1 MLKFLDRSWIWD
13 YGVPALLNLLGL
25 ALVVVIFSGLLYTL
39 PISLFFHNLDNQAHD
54 RMLRWSGK
62 KPYMEDLHFVA
73 IDRSSYE
80 PEVGSLITEEE
91 VQRSEPLSMLTGNFP
106 WNRAVW
112 GHAIERLI
120 EEGGAD
126 VVVLDLLLPSPSEGD
141 DYLKRV
147 LEEHREDVVVG
158 SRIDRQDFGGSVMES
173 FESPTESVLGENA
186 AEEAYRSDPDG
197 RVGHVNV
204 WPDDRDGV
212 VRNITYQYRWH
223 NDKLITALSARA
235 LRKSRFEYDPPDR
248 HFTER
253 IRYSGPP
260 STYPPNPI
268 YELFV
273 DRLWE
278 SNYVNTGAVEGDIV
292 VIGPYGN
299 WQQDY
304 KRTPIS
310 DHLMPGPE
318 LHLNAISALKERAF
332 LDALPDV
339 WGLYLALFLGILA
352 PIMLFISESTPM
364 KALLFLAGAA
374 AYLAVVFALFERSDL
389 VVPVVFP
396 MLAYTGNGLTTF
408 LYQYIREQR
417 EKNRIR
423 GTLDRYIS
431 SDVASEILED
441 REDYFEALGG
451 ERKEVTVL
459 FSDIRSFTPISEE
472 LSSER
477 LVTQLN
483 EYLTPMTEIIQGRKG
498 RLDKFIGDA
507 VMAVWGDLFDRLSP
521 EEEVAQAVRA
531 ALEMLERT
539 EELSEGWEAEGYP
552 PFEIG
557 IGINRGRTVFGNLGS
572 ESRMEMTVIGD
583 AVNQAARFEGL
594 TKTYGIRLIVGEEVY
609 ELLPDDVVAFH
620 LDRVRVKGKT
630 EPTEVYGVLGFSDSV
645 DDDVLD
651 ELEIFRSMREAYAD
665 ARFDAALKHAEELL
679 DSERFGD
686 AASHYRG
693 RLEELRADPPEDWN
707 GVWVMTSK

>member
-1 MLKFLDRSWIWD
+1 MKFLKRNWVWE

-25 ALVVVIFSGLLYTL
+25 ALIVIIFSGLLYTL
-39 PISLFFHNLDNQAHD
+39 PLSLFFHNLDNQAHD

-62 KPYMEDLHFVA
+62 KPYMEDLHYVA

-80 PEVGSLITEEE
+80 PEVGGLITKEEL
-91 VQRSEPLSMLTGNFP
+91 QQSEPLSMLTGNFP
-106 WNRAVW
+106 WNREVW

-126 VVVLDLLLPSPSEGD
+126 VVILDLWLPSPSKGD
-141 DYLKRV
+141 DYLRQV
-147 LEEHREDVVVG
+147 LEGHRDSVVIG
-158 SRIDRQDFGGSVMES
+158 SRIDHQDFGGSVMQS
-173 FESPTESVLGENA
+173 FKTPTKSVLGENSA
-186 AEEAYRSDPDG
+186 RESYRSDTDG

-204 WPDDRDGV
+204 WPDGDGV
-212 VRNITYQYRWH
+212 VRKITYQYRWH
-223 NDKLITALSARA
+223 NDELIMSLSARA
-235 LRKSRFEYDPPDR
+235 LQKSRFEYDLPAD

-260 STYPPNPI
+260 STYPPHPI

-278 SNYVNTGAVEGDIV
+278 SNYLNPGAVEGDIV
-292 VIGPYGN
+292 LIGPYGN

-310 DHLMPGPE
+310 DQLMPGPE
-318 LHLNAISALKERAF
+318 LHLNAIAALKERAF
-332 LDALPDV
+332 LDSLPDI

-352 PIMLFISESTPM
+352 PV
-364 KALLFLAGAA
+364 LLFLYESTSLKVLCFLTGGA
-374 AYLAVVFALFERSDL
+374 AYLAVVFAIFEQMNL

-396 MLAYTGNGLTTF
+396 MLAYTGNGLTTL

-431 SDVASEILED
+431 SEVASEILED
-441 REDYFEALGG
+441 REDYFDALGG
-451 ERKEVTVL
+451 QRKEVTVL

-483 EYLTPMTEIIQGRKG
+483 EYLTPMTEIIQGRQG

-521 EEEVAQAVRA
+521 EEEVTQSVRA
-531 ALEMLERT
+531 ALEMLDRT
-539 EELSEGWEAEGYP
+539 EELNQKWEAEGYP
-552 PFEIG
+552 PFKIG

-609 ELLPDDVVAFH
+609 QLLPDDIVAFH

-630 EPTEVYGVLGFSDSV
+630 ESTEVYGILGVSGSV
-645 DDDVLD
+645 DDRVRDDLRA
-651 ELEIFRSMREAYAD
+651 FRSMRQAYAEG
-665 ARFDAALKHAEELL
+665 RFEEALQQVESLL
-679 DSERFGD
+679 DSGEFAK
-686 AASHYRG
+686 AAAYYRD
-693 RLEELRADPPEDWN
+693 RLQELKENPPDDWN
-707 GVWVMTSK
+707 GVWVMQSK